1 MRYAVTAALALAVW
15 PGAAL
20 AQTPEDRM
28 ADVLARARAAGIPVE
43 LLEDKMAEG
52 RAKGVAPDRIAEALE
67 RRAAGLAR
75 AQEALSH
82 RRDIEPAD
90 LAVSADALESGVSEV
105 VLRTIADLAP
115 RERRA
120 VAIAALDYLVQEGQT
135 PERALDRVR
144 EALDRG
150 PEALL
155 RLSGSRPDGRPPDAP
170 RPDGVPVGARPDGV
184 PAPGEPPQAGRPDG
198 VPRPNPPGRP

>member
-1 MRYAVTAALALAVW
+1 MRYVMAAVLAMAL
-15 PGAAL
+15 GAATVA
-20 AQTPEDRM
+20 AQTPEDQI

-43 LLEDKMAEG
+43 LLDEKIAEG
-52 RAKGVAPDRIAEALE
+52 RAKGVSPDRIAAALE

-75 AQEALSH
+75 AQEALQH

-90 LAVSADALESGVSEV
+90 LAVAADALESGVSEA
-105 VLRTIADLAP
+105 VLQAIADLAP

-150 PEALL
+150 PDALR
-155 RLSGSRPDGRPPDAP
+155 RLAGSRPESRPPD
-170 RPDGVPVGARPDGV
+170 RPDGVPDPGIGRPDGV
-184 PAPGEPPQAGRPDG
+184 PAPGERPQSGRPEG
-198 VPRPNPPGRP
+198 VPAPPAPGRP